1 MEVMILFISLLL
13 VGVNLQS
20 DQIQPQDAERK
31 KDLAIAVELSAQVVK
46 LYNERRYKEALPL
59 AQQVVEIRQR
69 FLSPDDLLFG
79 DALFNLGELYLAEK
93 KGSEADKL
101 FQRCLAIYDSH
112 SDSNTV
118 VIARILERLAHI
130 RVLKRDY
137 FGAEPL
143 YLRSV
148 SIREKEQGK
157 SSPSTINAMK
167 NYACTD
173 LLAHGNKAGVPAN
186 DSDSTKMALKRRA
199 ICWLGEF
206 VDNCAEETL
215 VIPEDALDSKAIKL
229 APPPY
234 PPTARKNHLSG
245 VVFVAVLID
254 ELGNVIKA
262 RSVCG
267 GYSDLNTVAVDAAR
281 LSKFS
286 TTLVNQ
292 KPVKI
297 TGIVIYNF
305 IAQ

>member
-1 MEVMILFISLLL
+1 MKVMILLISFLL
-13 VGVNLQS
+13 VGINLQS
-20 DQIQPQDAERK
+20 DRIKPHDAERT
-31 KDLAIAVELSAQVVK
+31 KDLAMAVELSAQVVK

-101 FQRCLAIYDSH
+101 FQRCLAIYESH

-215 VIPEDALDSKAIKL
+215 VIPEDAKAIKL

-245 VVFVAVLID
+245 AVFVAVLID

-267 GYSDLNTVAVDAAR
+267 GYSDLNTVAVAAAR

-292 KPVKI
+292 KPVKL
-297 TGIVIYNF
+297 TGVIVYNF